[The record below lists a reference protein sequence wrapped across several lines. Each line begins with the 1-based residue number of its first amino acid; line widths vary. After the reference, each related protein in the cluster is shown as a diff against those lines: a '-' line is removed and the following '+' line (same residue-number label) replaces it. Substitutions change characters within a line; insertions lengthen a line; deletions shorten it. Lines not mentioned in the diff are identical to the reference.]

1 MVGVINKNLKPKDL
15 NIYLCKP
22 TRQRIALLKEAKDI
36 NVNFK
41 YNDTHE
47 ISFTLPYKVRK
58 NNETIQNEH
67 ISLIRGRYLLEIDD
81 DFYVIDKFSN
91 SAESKREIMNV
102 HAYHLP
108 YELRDK
114 DVRAYKDVKTIRQAL
129 TDTLLYSTNWKIG
142 YIDGSLET
150 QYRAF
155 DVSQQTLLQFIYE
168 MAEMFNAVLYWD
180 SKNKTVSFYK
190 HENLGVNKG
199 LYISDKRYLKQI
211 MESIDFDTVCTRL
224 KCYGRNS
231 LTFNDISPI
240 GQNYIEN
247 FSAFMYPYSE
257 TITNEANDTYVVNS
271 HSHYMSDGLCHAII
285 KYNKFVESKKGQFT
299 TLLNQKD
306 TLNLQYSALNNE
318 LIVLQAEYTQILDNL
333 DIANANN
340 QPTSDILIQK
350 SAKETQISNKQ
361 DEMNTVRANLTTNQN
376 SITALMNSLALQNHF
391 TQEQI
396 LERNNYIIVREY
408 TNNNIITA
416 QDLYDAGMKAL
427 DNLIYPPVNIT
438 LDIVNFLK
446 VVKCQYDWDKL
457 EIGNIITLSYPNF
470 GIHIEAKILGIQIN
484 YETNSINLEIG
495 NYKRLQNDE
504 DYLKQMLYKSH
515 STSTQVDMNKMW
527 WEETQ
532 NNKTA
537 VGELLNNI
545 WDANARQIKAGIN
558 ESIEIGKRG
567 IIIKDPN
574 DSMNYLVAQHGILA
588 ITNDNGNSWKNAITK
603 NGIIGERI
611 IGNIIA
617 GEDLTITT
625 QNGDFL
631 VNQLGVQISNLTL
644 SLTRSDNKT
653 KVLIDATNGIKIQ
666 SNNGSAWED
675 ALSFDGNGKGLFKG
689 NINIQGSLKINGAE
703 VLTENNKIK
712 GDFIDK
718 LKVNQLLIGGE
729 NGSISFN
736 DLTDIP
742 DFYDETEIL
751 NVWAN
756 SGYATY
762 INSSGVYTGTVA
774 ANKILIGGANGSI
787 SFLDLSNKPFIP
799 TKASDIGALPDT
811 TPIPVL
817 PDYIQSTYIDSTTI
831 QSPTITG
838 GLFRT
843 TAINN
848 NRIEL
853 TGSGLISYNSSN
865 KKHGVAIQ
873 TGDFSTNYSRVL
885 FYNAN
890 SMIGAIEAS
899 NSAFTL
905 TTLSGS
911 AKLQLYGGGGT
922 LALGSWDFRQA
933 SKVDFTNVNVV
944 GLSAS
949 GVAKF
954 G

>member
-81 DFYVIDKFSN
+81 DFYVIDKFSK

-129 TDTLLYSTNWKIG
+129 TDTLLYSTSWKIG

-231 LTFNDISPI
+231 LTFNEISPT

-257 TITNEANDTYVVNS
+257 TITDEANDTYVVNS

-306 TLNLQYSALNNE
+306 TLNLQYSTLNNE
-318 LIVLQAEYTQILDNL
+318 LIVLQAEYAQILDNL

-527 WEETQ
+527 WDETQ

-666 SNNGSAWED
+666 SNNGSTWED
-675 ALSFDGNGKGLFKG
+675 VLSFDGNGKGLFRG
-689 NINIQGSLKINGAE
+689 NLDVLGSLKINGQEA
-703 VLTENNKIK
+703 LTNNKLKTAFIESLEVGTNVTMGENAYISWDKVQNPPTILSANDIK
-712 GDFIDK
+712 NTVITKDYIATLN
-718 LKVNQLLIGGE
+718 LKVG
-729 NGSISFN
+729 
-736 DLTDIP
+736 
-742 DFYDETEIL
+742 TEIQMGS
-751 NVWAN
+751 N
-756 SGYATY
+756 AT
-762 INSSGVYTGTVA
+762 ISWSQVTGTP
-774 ANKILIGGANGSI
+774 S
-787 SFLDLSNKPFIP
+787 IP

-811 TPIPVL
+811 TVIPVI
-817 PDYIQSTYIDSTTI
+817 PSYIKSTYIDSTTV
-831 QSPTITG
+831 QSPTIVG
-838 GLFRT
+838 GT
-843 TAINN
+843 IT
-848 NRIEL
+848 
-853 TGSGLISYNSSN
+853 
-865 KKHGVAIQ
+865 
-873 TGDFSTNYSRVL
+873 
-885 FYNAN
+885 
-890 SMIGAIEAS
+890 
-899 NSAFTL
+899 
-905 TTLSGS
+905 
-911 AKLQLYGGGGT
+911 GGT
-922 LALGSWDFRQA
+922 LKTTDGTAKRMIINTAGITSYDGSSKSGFFTKAGSYSEGSFGIYQNGGLAMEMYWDGQGYGLLKSHGHLTLAAGGGSYKTWF
-933 SKVDFTNVNVV
+933 SGNVDFSQATVT
-944 GLSAS
+944 GLQTST
-949 GVAKF
+949 VAKF

>member
-190 HENLGVNKG
+190 HENLGINKG

-306 TLNLQYSALNNE
+306 TLNLQYSTLNNE
-318 LIVLQAEYTQILDNL
+318 LIVLQAEYAQILDNL

-527 WEETQ
+527 WDSAQTNETY
-532 NNKTA
+532 
-537 VGELLNNI
+537 VGQLLNNI

-666 SNNGSAWED
+666 SNNGSTWED
-675 ALSFDGNGKGLFKG
+675 VLSFDGNGKGLFRG
-689 NINIQGSLKINGAE
+689 NLDVLGSLKINGQEA
-703 VLTENNKIK
+703 LTNNKLKTAFIESLEVGTNVTMGENAYISWDKVQNPPTILSANDIK
-712 GDFIDK
+712 NTVITKDYIATLN
-718 LKVNQLLIGGE
+718 LKVG
-729 NGSISFN
+729 
-736 DLTDIP
+736 
-742 DFYDETEIL
+742 TEIQMGS
-751 NVWAN
+751 N
-756 SGYATY
+756 AT
-762 INSSGVYTGTVA
+762 ISWSQVTGTP
-774 ANKILIGGANGSI
+774 S
-787 SFLDLSNKPFIP
+787 IP

-811 TPIPVL
+811 TVIPVI
-817 PDYIQSTYIDSTTI
+817 PSYIKSTYIDSTSI
-831 QSPTITG
+831 NSPTITG
-838 GLFRT
+838 GTFRT
-843 TAINN
+843 TLVNN
-848 NRIEL
+848 KRIEI
-853 TGSGLISYNSSN
+853 TSDGLISYNASN
-865 KKHGVAIQ
+865 QKHGISFNVNDI
-873 TGDFSTNYSRVL
+873 STNFSRL
-885 FYNAN
+885 TFYNN
-890 SMIGAIEAS
+890 GSMIGTMEAT
-899 NSAFTL
+899 NNMFTIA
-905 TTLSGS
+905 TLGGS
-911 AKLQLYGGGGT
+911 SYLQLYGGGGT
-922 LALGSWDFRQA
+922 KALGNWDFSQA
-933 SKVDFTNVNVV
+933 TVT
-944 GLSAS
+944 GLQTST
-949 GVAKF
+949 VAKF